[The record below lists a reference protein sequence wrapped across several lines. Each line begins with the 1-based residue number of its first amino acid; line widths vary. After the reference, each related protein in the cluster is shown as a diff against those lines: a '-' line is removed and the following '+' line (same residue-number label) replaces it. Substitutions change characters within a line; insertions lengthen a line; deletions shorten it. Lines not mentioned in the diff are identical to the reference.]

1 MQPQRKPK
9 LRWYVPKL
17 GNHIPRF
24 TFFVL
29 CLALLTPWAAMASW
43 IMNVFCLP
51 PDLAG
56 GVALLLYIPLILLA
70 IAGCLLLVLLAII
83 GCLLL
88 ALPAIAGCLL
98 LIAAVNRAREF
109 TDPTSHQ
116 QTAVVFRSDVFPDEK
131 PEPAC
136 TQYFAE
142 KLAADSS
149 LDISEPQGE
158 GRDVLNVSIGDK
170 LKSVRLLVE
179 WVPWGLEDDDNDWA
193 IEIRVPVSYTDF
205 LRHRKTRRQGVAHI
219 VSILSRIVE
228 TEPQFQNLRLLT
240 AAEYL
245 DQYTCLG

>member
-29 CLALLTPWAAMASW
+29 CLALLTPWFAMASW

-56 GVALLLYIPLILLA
+56 GVV
-70 IAGCLLLVLLAII
+70 LLLVLLAII

-88 ALPAIAGCLL
+88 ALPVIAGCLL

-109 TDPTSHQ
+109 ADPTSHQ
-116 QTAVVFRSDVFPDEK
+116 QTVVVFRSDVFPEED

-179 WVPWGLEDDDNDWA
+179 WVPWGLDDDDNDWA
-193 IEIRVPVSYTDF
+193 IEIRVPVSYTGF
-205 LRHRKTRRQGVAHI
+205 LRHRKTRRQDAAHI

-245 DQYTCLG
+245 DQYTCLR

>member
-56 GVALLLYIPLILLA
+56 GVALLLYIPLILLT

-88 ALPAIAGCLL
+88 VLLAIIGCLL
-98 LIAAVNRAREF
+98 LA
-109 TDPTSHQ
+109 HQ
-116 QTAVVFRSDVFPDEK
+116 FR
-131 PEPAC
+131 
-136 TQYFAE
+136 
-142 KLAADSS
+142 
-149 LDISEPQGE
+149 
-158 GRDVLNVSIGDK
+158 
-170 LKSVRLLVE
+170 
-179 WVPWGLEDDDNDWA
+179 
-193 IEIRVPVSYTDF
+193 
-205 LRHRKTRRQGVAHI
+205 
-219 VSILSRIVE
+219 
-228 TEPQFQNLRLLT
+228 
-240 AAEYL
+240 
-245 DQYTCLG
+245 